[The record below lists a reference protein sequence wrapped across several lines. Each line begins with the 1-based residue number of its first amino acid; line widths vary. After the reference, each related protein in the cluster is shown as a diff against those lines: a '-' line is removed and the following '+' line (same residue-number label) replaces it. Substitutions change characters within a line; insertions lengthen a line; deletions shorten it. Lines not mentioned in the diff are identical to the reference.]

1 MKVKLEKIFFIITII
16 IISLVMVYWIN
27 QKEGFHEDEIFS
39 YGSSNYNLDNVFQ
52 RYGEK
57 DEINQIIFDKILV
70 GNVVDNIKFYLT
82 NPNQF
87 MKEYNNL
94 VKQEKPIWKT
104 KQEAQ
109 EYLTIGKADVLNYFS
124 VYYNQSRDVHPPLFY
139 FVVHLV
145 SSIFFGMFSKYIIF
159 LINLIFLIL
168 SFIMLRKIL
177 KLIDKQYLSIPLVI
191 LYGLSIGTISTVI
204 FLRMYQMLVFFIL
217 LSLYLHI
224 KIIKN
229 EFDIDKKTRNI
240 LIVTTILGFLTQYYY
255 CIFAFFEFLVLVI
268 LLLRIK
274 KYDKLKK
281 YIKYHIVSA
290 IIGIALFPASI
301 YHIFFSYRGIGAGV
315 KSGLGNIGIYLTEL
329 CYAFSINEILALGFI
344 LILMCITIIFM
355 IKKKRKLS
363 STKKDIFTIL
373 IIPTILSFFVICLIS
388 PQMKDNTI
396 IRYISIIIPL
406 VSMITILILDKIIS
420 IFIKNE
426 KNINFMVILILVG
439 ILSIYGLVT
448 SEPRYLYKG
457 YNQILDIARE
467 NKDLHYIYICDN
479 NFTYLSALPEFL
491 VYDETMIINNN
502 LDNLEQL
509 KNDEEL
515 NNQDS
520 IILNIKKWLD
530 CDKILKDIID
540 YTKFNNYEILYDSNE
555 LESIIYK
562 LTT

>member
-1 MKVKLEKIFFIITII
+1 MKVKLEKIFLAITII
-16 IISLVMVYWIN
+16 IISIVMFYWIS

-39 YGSSNYNLDNVFQ
+39 YGSSNYSLDNVFQ

-87 MKEYNNL
+87 MEEYNNL

-109 EYLTIGKADVLNYFS
+109 EYLTIGKADILNYFS

-139 FVVHLV
+139 FAVHIV

-177 KLIDKQYLSIPLVI
+177 KLLDKQYLSIPLVI
-191 LYGLSIGTISTVI
+191 LYGLSIGAISTVI

-229 EFDIDKKTRNI
+229 KFDIDKKTRNI
-240 LIVTTILGFLTQYYY
+240 LIATTILGFLTQYYY
-255 CIFAFFEFLVLVI
+255 CIFAFFEFLVLI
-268 LLLRIK
+268 IMLLKSK
-274 KYDKLKK
+274 KYDILRK
-281 YIKYHIVSA
+281 YIKYHIISA
-290 IIGIALFPASI
+290 IIGIAIFPASI
-301 YHIFFSYRGIGAGV
+301 YHIFFSYRGIGAGE
-315 KSGLGNIGIYLTEL
+315 KSGLENIGIYLKEL
-329 CYAFSINEILALGFI
+329 CYAFSINEILVLGFI
-344 LILMCITIIFM
+344 LILICITIIFV
-355 IKKKRKLS
+355 IRKKEKLS
-363 STKKDIFTIL
+363 STKKNILAIL

-388 PQMKDNTI
+388 PQMKDDTI

-406 VSMITILILDKIIS
+406 VSIIIILILDKITN
-420 IFIKNE
+420 IFIKNK
-426 KNINFMVILILVG
+426 KNISFIVILILVG
-439 ILSIYGLVT
+439 ILSIYGLIT

-457 YNQILDIARE
+457 YNQILNVAKE
-467 NKDLHYIYICDN
+467 NKDLHYMYVCDN
-479 NFTYLSALPEFL
+479 NFTYLSELPEFL
-491 VYDETMIINNN
+491 VYDKTMIINNN

-509 KNDEEL
+509 KDDGEL
-515 NNQDS
+515 NRQES
-520 IILNIKKWLD
+520 IIINIKKWLD
-530 CDKILKDIID
+530 YDKILKDVME
-540 YTKFNNYEILYDSNE
+540 YTEFNNYEILYESDE
-555 LESIIYK
+555 QESIIYK
-562 LTT
+562 LTK